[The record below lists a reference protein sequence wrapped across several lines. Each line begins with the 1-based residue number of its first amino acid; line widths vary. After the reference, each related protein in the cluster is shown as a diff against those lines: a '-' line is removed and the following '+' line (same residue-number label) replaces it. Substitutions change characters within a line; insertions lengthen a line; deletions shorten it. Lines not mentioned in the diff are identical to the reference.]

1 MDVLSQSSS
10 EWSRI
15 ESQLP
20 PNWREMAKNL
30 GLCRSMPSK
39 LGERAK
45 LSDPL
50 ARTGRFHI
58 LQVPQGLLEESRRSK
73 NGKKKNDVSAEHAG
87 VPNIE
92 AALHAGT
99 FPFDQMSNLI
109 PCANGS
115 LVP

>member
-1 MDVLSQSSS
+1 MVLGTASG
-10 EWSRI
+10 
-15 ESQLP
+15 
-20 PNWREMAKNL
+20 KN
-30 GLCRSMPSK
+30 G
-39 LGERAK
+39 
-45 LSDPL
+45 
-50 ARTGRFHI
+50 
-58 LQVPQGLLEESRRSK
+58 K